1 MPASAD
7 WAEKLFAKYSNM
19 SRIGK
24 KLIQLPTGVTIQVN
38 DGVLVAKGPKG
49 ELTQELSSQ
58 VIVETESTDKGDAA
72 QVTVKDNDQ
81 DSAIWGTTRAL
92 IANMVHGVSEGWQ
105 KILELNGVGFKME
118 VKGSMVVMRLGFS
131 HAIEYQLADGIEA
144 KIEGNTLIIDGIN
157 KQVVGQTASE
167 IRSLKKPEPY
177 KGKGFKYKEEI
188 LRRKAGKSAKGEK

>member
-1 MPASAD
+1 
-7 WAEKLFAKYSNM
+7 M

-24 KLIQLPTGVTIQVN
+24 KLIQLPSSVTIEVK
-38 DGVLVAKGPKG
+38 DGVLVVKGPKG

-58 VIVETESTDKGDAA
+58 VIVETVSTEKGDAV
-72 QVTVKDNDQ
+72 QVTVKDKDQ

-118 VKGSMVVMRLGFS
+118 VKGSVVVMRLGFS
-131 HAIEYQLADGIEA
+131 HAIEYKLPEGIEA
-144 KIEGNTLIIDGIN
+144 KIEGNALIIDGIN

-188 LRRKAGKSAKGEK
+188 VRRKAGKSAKGEK